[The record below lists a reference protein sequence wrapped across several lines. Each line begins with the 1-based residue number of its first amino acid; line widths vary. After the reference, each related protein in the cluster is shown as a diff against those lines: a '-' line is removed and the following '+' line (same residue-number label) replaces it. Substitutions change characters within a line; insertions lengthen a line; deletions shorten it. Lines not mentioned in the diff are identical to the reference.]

1 MLEHAESTGRKGIMN
16 IIEKK
21 NALVSAVSELGHVKS
36 IGQSGNLD
44 EIPKSG
50 ESDIDLFVLCDE
62 LPDPDVRRAIYGLR
76 EELFA
81 ECRIQVCED
90 GPWGTGDVLIV
101 DGVEVMF
108 MYFTVREMRRYIDE
122 VLAGKR
128 LSNEGD
134 FYPTGR
140 VATVRNINVLY
151 DECGDLQTLQDLTR
165 TYPSALAKELF
176 AYHAQRAIDEEDFG
190 RALRR
195 KDVLFCHQVLENALD
210 HYLQALYALNRV
222 YFPGRKRA
230 EQHIGSFARKPA
242 DCYGRL
248 VQVVRKGADA
258 NTIAQSVMEWRA
270 LLAELIEY
278 QTSLDILSQLDI
290 LNA

>member
-1 MLEHAESTGRKGIMN
+1 MN
-16 IIEKK
+16 IIDKK
-21 NALVSAVSELGHVKS
+21 NALVSAVSELENVRS
-36 IGQSGNLD
+36 IGQTGDLN
-44 EIPKSG
+44 EIPKPG

-62 LPDPDVRRAIYGLR
+62 IPDPDARRAAYGLR
-76 EELFA
+76 EELFT
-81 ECRIQVCED
+81 ECRIQVCEG

-101 DGVEVMF
+101 DDVEVMF
-108 MYFTVREMRRYIDE
+108 MYFTMREMRRYIDE
-122 VLAGKR
+122 VLDGKR

-151 DECGDLQTLQDLTR
+151 DERGDFQTLQDLTR

-195 KDVLFCHQVLENALD
+195 RDVLFYHQVLENALD

-222 YFPGRKRA
+222 YFPSRKRA
-230 EQHIGSFARKPA
+230 EQHIGSFTLKPA

-248 VQVVRKGADA
+248 AQAVRKGADA
-258 NTIAQSVMEWRA
+258 RTIGQSVEEWRT

-278 QTSLDILSQLDI
+278 QTSLDKLP
-290 LNA
+290 